1 MKVKYSVSPSDR
13 WSDVSVFFDNYPQ
26 AFEQLRGNFGNS
38 DLDFF
43 ALSVRG
49 MLEAASGRIPSELSE
64 KHKDRSV
71 KEWCEMANSVK
82 DGVSRFL
89 DFLEKTQPP
98 YTLKQKKMTNGIL
111 KSNLEEAVLMTL
123 KCCFT
128 LNSLED
134 ATKLTVYE
142 YMMARKEAYNDAVIN
157 YNMSVSDG
165 IAAGVRS

>member
-1 MKVKYSVSPSDR
+1 MKVRYSVSPSDR
-13 WSDVSVFFDNYPQ
+13 WSDVCVFFDKYPQ
-26 AFEQLRGNFGNS
+26 AFEQLRGNFGTG
-38 DLDFF
+38 DFDFF
-43 ALSVRG
+43 SLSVRG
-49 MLEAASGRIPSELSE
+49 MLEAASGKMPSELSE
-64 KHKDRSV
+64 KHKNKSV
-71 KEWCEMANSVK
+71 REWCEMANSVK

-98 YTLKQKKMTNGIL
+98 YTLKQKKFTNGIL
-111 KSNLEEAVLMTL
+111 KSSLEEAVLMTL

-157 YNMSVSDG
+157 YNMSVADD